1 MQAFSDAKI
10 KADLK
15 GWTKVIRAYTRP
27 STRKAMVQILNTFV
41 PYLAI
46 WVLMYF
52 AFDYSYL
59 LTLLLAIAAAFFTVR
74 IFIIQHDCG
83 HQNYFRKRWMNQL
96 VGMACSFFSAI
107 PYRYWA
113 LNHNFHHVHSGQLET
128 RDIGDVN
135 TLTVNEY
142 RALSPWRKFRY
153 RLFRT
158 PFVMFVLGPI
168 YYIGVVNRVPF
179 SKIDNMKKTLGKLIS
194 DNLLLA
200 IGYLVLG
207 FLIGWQKFLLIQI
220 PVVFFFGV
228 IAIWFFYVQHQH
240 EHAYKSWKP
249 NWDYL
254 LSAIKGSTFYKLP
267 RPLNWLTGNIGYHHI
282 HHLSSGIPNYNLR
295 KCAEENPIF
304 QKYVTKVT
312 FWKSLCY
319 VKHKLWDEETSRMI
333 SFSEFRQIEQRRMAA

>member
-1 MQAFSDAKI
+1 MQPFSDAKI

-15 GWTKVIRAYTRP
+15 GWTRKIKKYAKP
-27 STRKAMVQILNTFV
+27 SNKKAIIQILNTFL

-46 WVLMYF
+46 WVLMFF

-59 LTLLLAIAAAFFTVR
+59 LTLGLAIIAAFFTVR

-83 HQNYFRKRWMNQL
+83 HQNYFRKKWMNQV
-96 VGMACSFFSAI
+96 VGMSCSFFSAI

-142 RALSPWRKFRY
+142 RALGYWGRLRY

-168 YYIGVVNRVPF
+168 YYIAFVNRLPF
-179 SKIDNMKKTLGKLIS
+179 SKIDTMKRTLAKLIS

-200 IGYLVLG
+200 AGYLVLG
-207 FLIGWQKFLLIQI
+207 FLIGWQKFILIQV
-220 PVVFFFGV
+220 PVIFFFGM

-240 EHAYKSWKP
+240 EHAYKSWKD

-312 FWKSLCY
+312 FWKSFNY
-319 VKHKLWDEETSRMI
+319 VKHKLWDEESCRMI
-333 SFSEFRQIEQRRMAA
+333 SFSEFRKMEKLRAAA